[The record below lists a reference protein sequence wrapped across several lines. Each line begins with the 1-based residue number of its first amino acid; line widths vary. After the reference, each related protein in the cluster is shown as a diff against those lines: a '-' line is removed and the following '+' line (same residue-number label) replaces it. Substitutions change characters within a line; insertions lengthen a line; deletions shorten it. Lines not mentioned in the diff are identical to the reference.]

1 MPRYQSSS
9 VEGARKAVAARLREV
24 RLDGGLKGHELAAR
38 CGWHKSKTSRIESAR
53 TPPSDAD
60 IRAWCA
66 ACGADGEADDIVAAS
81 RTADSMYLEWKRLQ
95 RTGLRRLQEAR
106 MPLYERTKLHRGYAS
121 HVVPGLF
128 QTPAYAAALLS
139 SVSRFHGTP
148 DDTEAAVDARMAR
161 ARVLH
166 QGSHRFALLIEEAV
180 LRYQV
185 GDAEAMAGQLGHL
198 LSVMSLPAV
207 SVGVIPFSA
216 QGRGMWTLETFDVF
230 DDQRVH
236 VELLTAQVTLTAP
249 SEVGMYIKAWT
260 DLRGIAVYGASARSL
275 VADALGALG

>member
-1 MPRYQSSS
+1 MPQYQSSS
-9 VEGARKAVAARLREV
+9 VESARKAVAARLREV
-24 RLDGGLKGHELAAR
+24 RLDAGLKGHELAAR

-66 ACGADGEADDIVAAS
+66 ACGADDQAVDIVAAS
-81 RTADSMYLEWKRLQ
+81 RTADSMYLEWRRLQ

-106 MPLYERTKLHRGYAS
+106 IPLYERTRLHRGYAS

-148 DDTEAAVDARMAR
+148 DDTVEAVDARMAR

-166 QGSHRFALLIEEAV
+166 EGTHRFALLIEEAV

-207 SVGVIPFSA
+207 SMGVIPFAA
-216 QGRGMWTLETFDVF
+216 QERGMWTLETFDIF
-230 DDQRVH
+230 DDRRVH

-249 SEVGMYIKAWT
+249 GEVGMYVKAWT
-260 DLRGIAVYGASARSL
+260 DLHELAVYGADARSL
-275 VADALGALG
+275 VSDALGALG

>member
-1 MPRYQSSS
+1 MPQYQSSS
-9 VEGARKAVAARLREV
+9 VESARKAVAARLREA
-24 RLDGGLKGHELAAR
+24 RLDAGLKGHELAAR

-66 ACGADGEADDIVAAS
+66 ACGTDDQAADIVAAS

-106 MPLYERTKLHRGYAS
+106 IPLYQRTKLHRGYAS

-139 SVSRFHGTP
+139 SISRFHGTP
-148 DDTEAAVDARMAR
+148 NDTAEAVDARMDR

-166 QGSHRFALLIEEAV
+166 EGTHRFALLVEESV

-185 GDAEAMAGQLGHL
+185 GNSAAMAGQLGHL
-198 LSVMSLPAV
+198 LSIMSLPAV
-207 SVGVIPFSA
+207 SLGIIPFAASE
-216 QGRGMWTLETFDVF
+216 RGMWTLETFDIF

-249 SEVGMYIKAWT
+249 GEVGMYVKAWG
-260 DLRGIAVYGASARSL
+260 DLKGLAVYGSEARAL
-275 VADALGALG
+275 VAAALGALR